1 MSDIS
6 DGNNIC
12 GGVVK
17 DEKEDLSSAGHYNTV
32 YRNDYVAIALI
43 GVRIFKDNFA
53 STFKLIYEGMR
64 AGIMQ

>member
-6 DGNNIC
+6 DGNNVC

-17 DEKEDLSSAGHYNTV
+17 DPDGDSSSAGHYNTLC
-32 YRNDYVAIALI
+32 RNDYVAIALT
-43 GVRIFKDNFA
+43 GVGIFKDKVA

-64 AGIMQ
+64 AGITQ